1 MCTRILFLL
10 GLFYFSQHP
19 YLFNLAQALHRLQ
32 EVQILICHSNKR
44 HQIIKWELESFMVFF
59 FVFDLASN
67 KVSSM
72 LIMFF
77 FSVYWWRWWGGG
89 GGSTR
94 QKFGYRWAAE
104 ALKPGPC
111 LGQKIP
117 KIHALL
123 RRTPSILLPC
133 LGRKTNVCRLVSHL
147 LAIAI
152 SRANSR

>member
-1 MCTRILFLL
+1 MVCTRILFLL

-19 YLFNLAQALHRLQ
+19 YYPRAWHRLQ
-32 EVQILICHSNKR
+32 EVQILICHSHKR
-44 HQIIKWELESFMVFF
+44 HKIIKWEFESFMVIFF
-59 FVFDLASN
+59 CIWPGIKQGVINADNVFFLS
-67 KVSSM
+67 
-72 LIMFF
+72 I
-77 FSVYWWRWWGGG
+77 GGG

-104 ALKPGPC
+104 ALKSGPC

>member
-1 MCTRILFLL
+1 MACFIS
-10 GLFYFSQHP
+10 GQHP
-19 YLFNLAQALHRLQ
+19 YYPRAWHRLQ

-44 HQIIKWELESFMVFF
+44 HKIIKWEFECFMVIF
-59 FVFDLASN
+59 FVFGLASN

-77 FSVYWWRWWGGG
+77 FCLLVVG

-104 ALKPGPC
+104 ALKSGPC